1 MSDLSRGR
9 TLSQFLSFNLI
20 GLLNTAIDFLAFALL
35 IKLGVYYLLAQV
47 LAYGAGMLNSLLLN
61 SRFTFGAG
69 RTTAASHMPDIATII
84 RFVVWNGIVL
94 GMSVL
99 LLALLKERLA
109 LGGLPAKAIVTAVSV
124 GVNFYGSKRW
134 VFASGRPEAE
144 LSRREA
150 DR

>member
-9 TLSQFLSFNLI
+9 TLVQFVRFNLI
-20 GLLNTAIDFLAFALL
+20 GLLNTAIDVLGFALL
-35 IKLGVYYLLAQV
+35 TKLGVYYLLAQV

-69 RTTAASHMPDIATII
+69 RTAASHMPDIATSI
-84 RFVVWNGIVL
+84 RFVVWNAVVL

-99 LLALLKERLA
+99 LLALLNEWLA
-109 LGGLPAKAIVTAVSV
+109 LEGLPAKAIVTVVSV

-134 VFASGRPEAE
+134 VFARRGPEAG

-150 DR
+150 D